1 MGLRTRL
8 GRRPRASGWPP
19 AQSFFREPR
28 GYVDGPP
35 EGDVLTRGPVQFL
48 GWCLIPG
55 ASIARV
61 EVSVNGGPAE
71 RARVGIERLDLRDV
85 CAHPDSPIS
94 GFEHKC
100 DLAELPATAREVVVE
115 AVVEATDGRT
125 LALPPARFRLGEAP
139 ESFDDADGRAAE
151 LRDRS
156 LRRLRALPAHGPR
169 ANRMLVFT
177 HQLDY
182 SGGSLYLYEVTRR
195 LSAECEIVAM
205 HDGPL
210 RDRFEAAGMPVHLG
224 DNFPVQ
230 SVERYEANQAELM
243 AWLRHHDFDVALVN
257 TLGCFGGADA
267 AIRLG
272 IPVVWAI
279 HESFALPQYWFTA
292 FPPGTPHPYVRER
305 AEQSLR
311 AAGAIVFEAEA
322 TRQTFLPYADA
333 ARLVTLP
340 YGVEFD
346 EIDAARSTASRAD
359 LRRRLGVADGTRVVL
374 ALGTIEARKSQS
386 TLVQAFAQI
395 ADRHPDAQLVLVG
408 ASDATYCRD
417 YAAAIRDHVERR
429 GLTGRVRVEPI
440 TPEPY
445 SWHALADVLV
455 CSSDVESLPRVI
467 MEAMAFG
474 TPVLSTRVFGIPELI
489 EDGRTGYLCEPRDV
503 LDLARSLDR
512 VLGAAPADLER
523 VAAAGA
529 ARVRQRHDPAR
540 YAGGLER
547 LLRSVTTAGRPALQA
562 A

>member
-1 MGLRTRL
+1 L
-8 GRRPRASGWPP
+8 
-19 AQSFFREPR
+19 
-28 GYVDGPP
+28 
-35 EGDVLTRGPVQFL
+35 
-48 GWCLIPG
+48 
-55 ASIARV
+55 
-61 EVSVNGGPAE
+61 
-71 RARVGIERLDLRDV
+71 
-85 CAHPDSPIS
+85 
-94 GFEHKC
+94 
-100 DLAELPATAREVVVE
+100 
-115 AVVEATDGRT
+115 
-125 LALPPARFRLGEAP
+125 
-139 ESFDDADGRAAE
+139 
-151 LRDRS
+151 
-156 LRRLRALPAHGPR
+156 
-169 ANRMLVFT
+169 
-177 HQLDY
+177 
-182 SGGSLYLYEVTRR
+182 RR
-195 LSAECEIVAM
+195 LSADCEIVAM

-210 RDRFEAAGMPVHLG
+210 RERFEAAGMPVHLG

-322 TRQTFLPYADA
+322 TRQLFLPYADA

-340 YGVEFD
+340 YGIEFD

-503 LDLARSLDR
+503 LDLAGALDR
-512 VLGAAPADLER
+512 VLAAAPAELER
-523 VAAAGA
+523 VAVAGA
-529 ARVRQRHDPAR
+529 ARVRERHDPDR
-540 YAGGLER
+540 YAGELER
-547 LLRSVTTAGRPALQA
+547 LLRTVAAAGRPALRA

>member
-1 MGLRTRL
+1 MGLLPRIR
-8 GRRPRASGWPP
+8 RRPRAAGWPP
-19 AQSFFREPR
+19 PQSFFREPR
-28 GYVDGPP
+28 GYVDGPSQA
-35 EGDVLTRGPVQFL
+35 EALTRGPVQFL

-55 ASIARV
+55 TSIARV
-61 EVSVNGGPAE
+61 DVSLNGGPPQ
-71 RARVGIERLDLRDV
+71 RARIGIERLDLRDL
-85 CAHPDSPIS
+85 CPHPDSPVC

-100 DLAELPATAREVVVE
+100 DLTELPETAREVVVE
-115 AVVEATDGRT
+115 AVAQATDGRT
-125 LALPPARFRLGEAP
+125 LAIPPARFRLGDAP
-139 ESFDDADGRAAE
+139 RDFEDADGRAAQ
-151 LRDRS
+151 LRARS
-156 LRRLRALPAHGPR
+156 LERLRTLPAHGAR
-169 ANRMLVFT
+169 SNRMLVFT

-182 SGGSLYLYEVTRR
+182 SGGSLYLFELVRR
-195 LSAECEIVAM
+195 LSPECEIVAM

-210 RDRFEAAGMPVHLG
+210 RDRFEAAGMPVHIA

-243 AWLRHHDFDVALVN
+243 AWVRHQDFGVALVN
-257 TLGCFGGADA
+257 TLGCFPGADA
-267 AIRLG
+267 ATRLG

-322 TRQTFLPYADA
+322 TRQLFLPYADD

-340 YGVEFD
+340 YGIELG
-346 EIDAARSTASRAD
+346 EIDAVRSAARRAY

-386 TLVQAFAQI
+386 TLVQAFAQV
-395 ADRHPDAQLVLVG
+395 ADRHPEAQLVLVG
-408 ASDATYCRD
+408 ASDAPYCRD
-417 YAAAIRDHVERR
+417 YVAAIRDHLERR
-429 GLTGRVRVEPI
+429 GLTGRVRVEPV

-503 LDLARSLDR
+503 LDLAGALDR
-512 VLGAAPADLER
+512 VLAAAPAELER

-529 ARVRQRHDPAR
+529 ARVRERHDPDR
-540 YAGGLER
+540 YAGELER
-547 LLRSVTTAGRPALQA
+547 LLRTVAAAGRPALRA